1 MSGSDWCTI
10 ESDPGVFT
18 EMLSELGCKTVELEE
33 LWSLDDDALKRLQ
46 ETTGKVYGLIFLFK
60 WVGKTQQ
67 EHAASKKP
75 VPDDDIP
82 ENLFFAHQ
90 VTTNACATQA
100 ILSVVLNAGLEPDIL
115 GSTLSDFHSFTSS
128 FPPSLKGEAISSSQ
142 EIKTAHNAFGRQDA
156 FLQEGKVHAPS
167 EDDEAFHFVAYVP
180 QNSTVYELDGLQ
192 KGPIVVGS
200 VDETMNDNDDT
211 DSDDNNDNAWL
222 SIARAAIQ
230 ERMIAGG
237 DHVKFNLMAVI
248 QDKRVKLQQDLDAA
262 AGSNGAGAST
272 PAAAT
277 AYAETETMAALG
289 AENAKRE
296 QWKVE
301 NQRRRHNYVPLCMQ
315 LLKELAA
322 AGNLPKLTQEATE
335 RQAAKRQKR
344 LESKN
349 SK

>member
-1 MSGSDWCTI
+1 
-10 ESDPGVFT
+10 
-18 EMLSELGCKTVELEE
+18 
-33 LWSLDDDALKRLQ
+33 LKRLQ

-60 WVGKTQQ
+60 WVGKQQQ

-75 VPDDDIP
+75 VADDEIP
-82 ENLFFAHQ
+82 PNLFFAHQ

-100 ILSVVLNAGLEPDIL
+100 ILSVVLNAGLEPEIL

-180 QNSTVYELDGLQ
+180 QNSAVYELDGLQ

-200 VDETMNDNDDT
+200 VDETMNDT
-211 DSDDNNDNAWL
+211 DSDNNDNAWL

-248 QDKRVKLQQDLDAA
+248 QDKRVKLQQDLEGLQHKQEAG
-262 AGSNGAGAST
+262 AGSNGEST
-272 PAAAT
+272 PSAV
-277 AYAETETMAALG
+277 YAETETIAALG
-289 AENAKRE
+289 AENSKRE

-322 AGNLPKLTQEATE
+322 AGNLPKLTKEATE

-344 LESKN
+344 LENKN